1 MNSSTLE
8 GIGRDKDIFLTGL
21 TKSVADDISQLMVGG
36 ILKFREVTW
45 EEFVCV
51 DETKVSIDNC
61 PQAKKFKQLQSHNN
75 RTPRLEE
82 LDTTFLACLIEK
94 FDTNP
99 RKNESVKRLR
109 NLRNLVA
116 HGVAVSISAEEYS
129 KKVSMLLCEIE
140 FFQKN
145 YPNLN
150 FEKIKKDVEEK
161 KYFSEDLPTGN
172 IRHVPKIAGRV
183 EELREL
189 EECLN
194 KSQVVL
200 VTGPAGIGKT
210 TLAEKFAEAQTAE
223 PSIIG
228 LFVSMKEFK
237 NIKTEPND
245 ESEPSRWTRLMSR
258 VFGIFRLSQPKK
270 KSVLELEN
278 EISSVIGKHFDKIRE
293 AVSQSPNDAFVIL
306 QGYVNSIPKYAKLF
320 IILDNIDG
328 FNKLKNKKILE
339 NVITRLC
346 PTEGN
351 IKFICTSRNWMTG
364 VDTFS
369 STTIALDRI
378 KSRDDVSAWF
388 SENAKNIDATSILE
402 EAVLASDQI
411 PLLMNLL
418 ASRLNAKNRP
428 PIRMGEIAN
437 IKLSTTYEER
447 IDDVLSWSF
456 KSLSQDLQLFM
467 QSASVFP
474 KTINESALKWI
485 FQQLS
490 NTKDASAV
498 TDIQQLADLSLIHYN
513 SNNQKYY
520 MHPYIQEYTQKKC
533 SERVTEAKY
542 LYFVV
547 YYLKLMEITQDQLT
561 KKGGFNGAIETILD
575 DIDNYHELLKVE
587 RKQFVGRRNLSKLR
601 NYSKKIL
608 ILGYF
613 KLNLSFFT
621 LKGEILRNH
630 FSNLLFFLAFISEL
644 INKT

>member
-1 MNSSTLE
+1 MISSTPG
-8 GIGRDKDIFLTGL
+8 GIGRDKDRFLTGL
-21 TKSVADDISQLMVGG
+21 IKSVADDISQLLMDG
-36 ILKFREVTW
+36 ILKLRGETW

-51 DETKVSIDNC
+51 DETKVFIENC
-61 PQAKKFKQLQSHNN
+61 RQATKFKQLQRQNN

-99 RKNESVKRLR
+99 RKNESIKRLR
-109 NLRNLVA
+109 YHIRNVA
-116 HGVAVSISAEEYS
+116 AHDVAVSISAEEYF
-129 KKVSMLLCEIE
+129 KKVSLLLCELE
-140 FFQKN
+140 FFQNN

-150 FEKIKKDVEEK
+150 FDKIKKDVEEK

-210 TLAEKFAEAQTAE
+210 SLAEKFAEAQTAD

-237 NIKTEPND
+237 NIKTEPSD
-245 ESEPSRWTRLMSR
+245 ESQPSRWTRFMSR
-258 VFGIFRLSQPKK
+258 VFGIFRLSRPKK

-278 EISSVIGKHFDKIRE
+278 EISIVIGKHLDKIRE

-306 QGYVNSIPKYAKLF
+306 EGYINSFPKYAKLF

-328 FNKLKNKKILE
+328 FNKLKSKKILE

-369 STTIALDRI
+369 STIIALDRI
-378 KSRDDVSAWF
+378 KSRNDVSAWF
-388 SENAKNIDATSILE
+388 SENAKDIDARILE

-418 ASRLNAKNRP
+418 VSRLNAKNRP
-428 PIRMGEIAN
+428 PIRVGEIAK

-467 QSASVFP
+467 QCASVFP

-485 FQQLS
+485 FQQLA
-490 NTKDASAV
+490 NTKNASVV

-513 SNNQKYY
+513 SNNQKYS
-520 MHPYIQEYTQKKC
+520 MHPYIQEYTQRKC
-533 SERVTEAKY
+533 SERVNEAKY

-561 KKGGFNGAIETILD
+561 KKGGFNGAIEKILD
-575 DIDNYHELLKVE
+575 DIDNYNELLKVE
-587 RKQFVGRRNLSKLR
+587 REQFVGSRSLSK
-601 NYSKKIL
+601 
-608 ILGYF
+608 
-613 KLNLSFFT
+613 T
-621 LKGEILRNH
+621 
-630 FSNLLFFLAFISEL
+630 
-644 INKT
+644 

>member
-21 TKSVADDISQLMVGG
+21 TKSVADDISQLLMDG
-36 ILKFREVTW
+36 ILKLRGETW

-51 DETKVSIDNC
+51 DETKVFIDNC

-116 HGVAVSISAEEYS
+116 HDVAVSISAEEYS

-210 TLAEKFAEAQTAE
+210 SLAEKFAEAQTAD

-237 NIKTEPND
+237 NIKTE
-245 ESEPSRWTRLMSR
+245 
-258 VFGIFRLSQPKK
+258 Q
-270 KSVLELEN
+270 SVLELEN

-306 QGYVNSIPKYAKLF
+306 EGYVNSFPKYAKLF

-328 FNKLKNKKILE
+328 FNQLKSKKILE
-339 NVITRLC
+339 NLITRLC
-346 PTEGN
+346 PTKRN

-369 STTIALDRI
+369 STIIALDRI

-388 SENAKNIDATSILE
+388 SENTKNIDANILE

-418 ASRLNAKNRP
+418 GSRLNAKNRP
-428 PIRMGEIAN
+428 PIRMGEIAE

-474 KTINESALKWI
+474 KTINKSALKWI
-485 FQQLS
+485 FQQLA

-533 SERVTEAKY
+533 SERVKEAKY

-547 YYLKLMEITQDQLT
+547 YYSKLMEITQDQLT
-561 KKGGFNGAIETILD
+561 KKGGFNGAIETILGH
-575 DIDNYHELLKVE
+575 IENYHELLKVE
-587 RKQFVGRRNLSKLR
+587 RKQFVGSRNLSKTWA
-601 NYSKKIL
+601 SI
-608 ILGYF
+608 
-613 KLNLSFFT
+613 
-621 LKGEILRNH
+621 
-630 FSNLLFFLAFISEL
+630 
-644 INKT
+644 